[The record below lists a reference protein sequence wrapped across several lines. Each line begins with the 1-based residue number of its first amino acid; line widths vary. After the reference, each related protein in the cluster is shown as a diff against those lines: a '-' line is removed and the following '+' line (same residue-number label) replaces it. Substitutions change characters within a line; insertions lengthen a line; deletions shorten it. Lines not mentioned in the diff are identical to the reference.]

1 MPTQRLGIVMHGVT
15 GRMGMNQHLIRSI
28 VAIRNQGGVA
38 LSNGDVC
45 VPDPILIGRNAE
57 RLAALAKA
65 QGIERWGTDLDQ
77 ALENR
82 EDTVFFDAGTTQ
94 MRPTLLAKAI
104 RAGKHV
110 YCEKPLA
117 NDARTALALAAHAR
131 GAGLP
136 ATVGY
141 SFRYGPAIQALR
153 ADVRG
158 GVLGEPWLVELF
170 EYNAQFHPSTGKPMN
185 WKGDPAHAAAGALY
199 EYGSHVVDLAG
210 WLVGPIREVSASLTR
225 VLPGARLDDI
235 ATLQFRFAEPAIG
248 ILVAGWVLSGSIPGI
263 RIRLHG
269 SEGLGE
275 VEMSATVPGG
285 QAYRR
290 MALDGSIREEVA
302 LEPLSDP
309 ACGYASRHLAD
320 LVAIA
325 RGAPP
330 RYPDT
335 LPTLD
340 DGARVQVVLEAA
352 LSATERW
359 ATVGGAAVPG

>member
-1 MPTQRLGIVMHGVT
+1 MTTRVAILGTGFWARYAHLPALRHLPDVALVACVGRTIDRARAFAAAEGIPAAYPSLEALLASPERPDLLVIAAPDDVHPAATTAALDAGVT
-15 GRMGMNQHLIRSI
+15 
-28 VAIRNQGGVA
+28 
-38 LSNGDVC
+38 
-45 VPDPILIGRNAE
+45 
-57 RLAALAKA
+57 
-65 QGIERWGTDLDQ
+65 
-77 ALENR
+77 
-82 EDTVFFDAGTTQ
+82 VF
-94 MRPTLLAKAI
+94 
-104 RAGKHV
+104 
-110 YCEKPLA
+110 CEKPLA